1 MCEECQGLKQRFK
14 TLRKCVDHC
23 FLWRLVASKTAVN
36 LFRSGIEEWT
46 SLATSVLRDGLGTL
60 TDCVLCE
67 FSWKEQSDGCLNLA
81 GADSGLLVVVG

>member
-1 MCEECQGLKQRFK
+1 MLFFDIWWLLKEP
-14 TLRKCVDHC
+14 
-23 FLWRLVASKTAVN
+23 
-36 LFRSGIEEWT
+36 LFRSGMEEWT
-46 SLATSVLRDGLGTL
+46 SLATSVLRVGL

>member
-1 MCEECQGLKQRFK
+1 MLIIAFFDILWLLKEP
-14 TLRKCVDHC
+14 
-23 FLWRLVASKTAVN
+23 